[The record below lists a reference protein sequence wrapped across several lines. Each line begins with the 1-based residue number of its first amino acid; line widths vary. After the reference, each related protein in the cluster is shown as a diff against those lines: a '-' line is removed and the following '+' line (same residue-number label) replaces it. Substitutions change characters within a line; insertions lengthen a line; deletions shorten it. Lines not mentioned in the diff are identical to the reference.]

1 MTRHEAI
8 LQMIRLIGGMSKAGG
23 ILGYTR
29 DALSNRVYG
38 RKGQQLPEDDILELQ
53 ILSGQPF
60 YAEAFAAD
68 SGGVFIRLP
77 EVVGD
82 NEDLLVKFQQLYASL
97 GDLSRAHHEFT
108 SDGEIDKKEKKVLDG
123 LTDKIQRT
131 LIEIMSITYQVYCSK
146 EGKMT

>member
-1 MTRHEAI
+1 MTRHEAV
-8 LQMIRLIGGMSKAGG
+8 LQMIRLAGGMSKAGES
-23 ILGYTR
+23 LGYTR

-53 ILSGQPF
+53 ILSGQPL

-77 EVVGD
+77 EVVGE
-82 NEDLLVKFQQLYASL
+82 NEDLLAKFQQLYAYL
-97 GDLSRAHHEFT
+97 GQLSKAHHDFT
-108 SDGEIDKKEKKVLDG
+108 IDGEIDKKEKKVLDG

-131 LIEIMSITYQVYCSK
+131 LIELMSITYQVYCPK
-146 EGKMT
+146 GRKNE